1 MYQLWKQ
8 TYPNDVSPHVGL
20 GIFLGVIGRHEQ
32 ALEENV
38 EALRLDPANGM
49 IWADL
54 ANAYA
59 NAGQIEMMQK
69 TLQDAQAHKVTSPTF
84 LGLRY
89 QIAFLKGDQ
98 NGMDR
103 ELSAS
108 LGQPGTE
115 GWILSLQACTEAYLG
130 RLSRAREFTRRAV
143 ESAHRYGDEDSAS
156 SYIASQALWEAEFGN
171 ADRSRTLIAQAR
183 ARSSDQSVLTLA
195 AVTAARIGDLN
206 TAKSIAADL
215 SRRSPRDTLIN
226 GYWLPTIRAA
236 IQIASGNPA
245 KAIDSL
251 QATLPYDLATP
262 KIATPLYAVYV
273 RGIAYLALQQGT
285 QADAEFQK
293 ILDHPGIVG
302 NYPLGALAR
311 LGIARADAIQAGL
324 PAPGSSLPGANS
336 GLDSRQTLSPENLA
350 QCRHE
355 YQGFLDLWRHADADT
370 PVLRA
375 AQSEYR
381 RLKR

>member
-1 MYQLWKQ
+1 
-8 TYPNDVSPHVGL
+8 
-20 GIFLGVIGRHEQ
+20 
-32 ALEENV
+32 
-38 EALRLDPANGM
+38 
-49 IWADL
+49 
-54 ANAYA
+54 
-59 NAGQIEMMQK
+59 
-69 TLQDAQAHKVTSPTF
+69 LQDAQTHKATSPTF

-89 QIAFLKGDQ
+89 ELAFLKGDQ

-115 GWILSLQACTEAYLG
+115 GWMLSLQACTEAYLG

-143 ESAHRYGDEDSAS
+143 ESARRYGDEDSAS

-171 ADRSRTLIAQAR
+171 ADRSRRLIAQAR
-183 ARSSDQSVLTLA
+183 AKSSDQSVLTLA
-195 AVTAARIGDLN
+195 AVAAARIGDLN
-206 TAKSIAADL
+206 TAESIARDL
-215 SRRSPRDTLIN
+215 GRQSPRDTLIN

-236 IQIASGNPA
+236 VQIASGNPG
-245 KAIDSL
+245 KAADLL

-273 RGIAYLALQQGT
+273 RGIAYLALRQGSK
-285 QADAEFQK
+285 AEAEFRK
-293 ILDHPGIVG
+293 LLDHPGIVG

-324 PAPGSSLPGANS
+324 DASH
-336 GLDSRQTLSPENLA
+336 TSPEKRTQCKNTYQDFLNL
-350 QCRHE
+350 
-355 YQGFLDLWRHADADT
+355 WKDADVET

-381 RLKR
+381 RLK